1 MFFSQFIQMRNSPS
15 IKYLCFHI
23 ICLGPRGH
31 PKTLKIQYTHIF
43 LYTNYWGPVCI
54 CSIVVCTSPRQ
65 VMGLPIITSL
75 NNEKV
80 KSEDKINGID
90 EQSALFCFRWYYFY
104 YTCIICISSIFSF
117 KSTENNA
124 GFITFFLS
132 CNGSE
137 NKSIYSPFFI
147 L

>member
-1 MFFSQFIQMRNSPS
+1 MMFFFQFIQMRNSPS
-15 IKYLCFHI
+15 IKYLCFQI
-23 ICLGPRGH
+23 ICLGARVHVLQYYTRTSVLLCISDHASPSLPG
-31 PKTLKIQYTHIF
+31 LKEF
-43 LYTNYWGPVCI
+43 LLLDCNYG
-54 CSIVVCTSPRQ
+54 
-65 VMGLPIITSL
+65 
-75 NNEKV
+75 KV
-80 KSEDKINGID
+80 ESEDKINAIN